1 MNGIWIGQRIKFTVS
16 RYIFLLLVTFL
27 LVSCGRPS
35 DCFREEF
42 FCAGLVTDTLGI
54 DDHGINQ
61 DAWRGLEQSQS
72 DKITDHVA
80 YIESID
86 TRDYG
91 KNIDYFIEQG
101 YDVIIT
107 SGIGLG
113 DETLR
118 ASILQPDIVF
128 IGINQP
134 QAEPPKNLIPLTF
147 AEDQMGFLAGALA
160 AQLTETNIVSA
171 VCETAGIDSMWRY
184 CEGFRA
190 GVNYIDDSIPVVV
203 LYREGEESE
212 KLFIDEAWGM
222 EQGHYLIN
230 RGVDVIFAAGGITG
244 QAALRVASE
253 EGMYA
258 IGAERD
264 QAVLL
269 DESGKG
275 VVTSIYGQTSF
286 EVQKMLRL
294 IKEGAMPVLE
304 SGQFGYVPLSE
315 KFPESLSIELDRLMD
330 DLIHGEVQTSV
341 LLQKP

>member
-1 MNGIWIGQRIKFTVS
+1 MS
-16 RYIFLLLVTFL
+16 RYKFLILAFL
-27 LVSCGRPS
+27 LVSCGS
-35 DCFREEF
+35 SSNCFREEV

-54 DDHGINQ
+54 DDHGPNQ
-61 DAWRGLEQSQS
+61 DAWLGLQQSKADEVA
-72 DKITDHVA
+72 DKIA
-80 YIESID
+80 YIESVD
-86 TRDYG
+86 TRDYE
-91 KNIDYFIEQG
+91 KNIDYFMRQG

-107 SGIGLG
+107 SGIGLD
-113 DETLR
+113 DETLQ
-118 ASILQPDIVF
+118 AATLNPDTVF

-134 QAEPPKNLIPLTF
+134 QSDSPKNLTPLIF

-160 AQLTETNIVSA
+160 VQLTETNIVGA

-190 GVNYIDDSIPVVV
+190 GVEYIDDTIRVVV

-230 RGVDVIFAAGGITG
+230 RGVDVIFAAGGATG

-253 EGMYA
+253 EGVYA

-264 QAVLL
+264 QAALL

-275 VVTSIYGQTSF
+275 VVTSIYGQASS
-286 EVQKMLRL
+286 EVQRMMRL
-294 IKEGAMPVLE
+294 IKEGNMPVSE

-315 KFPESLSIELDRLMD
+315 KFPEALSADLDLLLK
-330 DLIHGEVQTSV
+330 DLLNGDVQTSV

>member
-1 MNGIWIGQRIKFTVS
+1 VRRYKFL
-16 RYIFLLLVTFL
+16 ILLTFL
-27 LVSCGRPS
+27 LVSCGSSS
-35 DCFREEF
+35 DCFREEV

-54 DDHGINQ
+54 DDHGPNQ
-61 DAWRGLEQSQS
+61 EAWLGLEQSQT
-72 DKITDHVA
+72 DKVTDHVA
-80 YIESID
+80 YIETVD

-107 SGIGLG
+107 SGIGLD
-113 DETLR
+113 DETLQ
-118 ASILQPDIVF
+118 AATLSPDTVF

-134 QAEPPKNLIPLTF
+134 QTEAPKNLIPLTF

-160 AQLTETNIVSA
+160 AQLTETNIVGA

-190 GVNYIDDSIPVVV
+190 GAEYIDDSIRAVI

-212 KLFIDEAWGM
+212 RLFIDEAWGM

-230 RGVDVIFAAGGITG
+230 RGVDVIFAAGGATG
-244 QAALRVASE
+244 QAALRVANE
-253 EGMYA
+253 EGIYA
-258 IGAERD
+258 IGTERD
-264 QAVLL
+264 QAALL
-269 DESGKG
+269 AGSGKG

-286 EVQKMLRL
+286 EVQRMMRL
-294 IKEGAMPVLE
+294 IKEGIMPLPE
-304 SGQFGYVPLSE
+304 LGQFGYVPLSQ
-315 KFPESLSIELDRLMD
+315 KLPESLSVDLDRLRD
-330 DLIHGEVQTSV
+330 DLINGEVQTSV

>member
-1 MNGIWIGQRIKFTVS
+1 MQIRRFCFSMAIV
-16 RYIFLLLVTFL
+16 LLGSTACMQ
-27 LVSCGRPS
+27 SPA
-35 DCFREEF
+35 CFREDI

-54 DDHGINQ
+54 DDHGLNQ
-61 DAWRGLEQSQS
+61 DAWQGLEQS
-72 DKITDHVA
+72 KTDDVVDQIA

-86 TRDYG
+86 TRDYA

-107 SGIGLG
+107 SGIGLD
-113 DETLR
+113 DETLQ
-118 ASILQPDIVF
+118 ASILQPAIVF

-134 QAEPPKNLIPLTF
+134 QADHPQNLIPLTF

-160 AQLTETNIVSA
+160 AQLTKTNIVGA

-190 GVNYIDDSIPVVV
+190 GVNHMDDSMPVVV
-203 LYREGEESE
+203 LYREGQESE

-258 IGAERD
+258 IGTERD
-264 QAVLL
+264 QAALL
-269 DESGKG
+269 DESGRG

-286 EVQKMLRL
+286 EVQRMLWL
-294 IKEGAMPVLE
+294 IKEGNIPLSE

-315 KFPESLSIELDRLMD
+315 KFPESLSIELDRLVD

>member
-1 MNGIWIGQRIKFTVS
+1 V
-16 RYIFLLLVTFL
+16 RYLTFFILLNL
-27 LVSCGRPS
+27 LFVSCSTTPA
-35 DCFREEF
+35 CFREDV

-54 DDHGINQ
+54 DDHGSNQ
-61 DAWRGLEQSQS
+61 DAWQGLQQSEA
-72 DKITDHVA
+72 DKVADQIA

-86 TRDYG
+86 TRDYA

-107 SGIGLG
+107 SGIGLD
-113 DETLR
+113 DETLQ

-160 AQLTETNIVSA
+160 ARLTETNIVGA
-171 VCETAGIDSMWRY
+171 VCETAGIDSMWSY

-190 GVNYIDDSIPVVV
+190 GVNYIDDSIPAVV
-203 LYREGEESE
+203 LYREGGESE

-230 RGVDVIFAAGGITG
+230 RGADVIFAAGGLTA
-244 QAALRVASE
+244 QAALRVVSE

-275 VVTSIYGQTSF
+275 VVTSIYGQSSF
-286 EVQKMLRL
+286 EVPGMLRL
-294 IKEGAMPVLE
+294 IKEGNMPLSK
-304 SGQFGYVPLSE
+304 SGQFDYVPLSE
-315 KFPESLSIELDRLMD
+315 KFPESLSMNLDLLLR
-330 DLIHGEVQTSV
+330 DLISGDVQTTV

>member
-1 MNGIWIGQRIKFTVS
+1 MNGIWIGRRNKYRVS
-16 RYIFLLLVTFL
+16 RYTFLILAFL
-27 LVSCGRPS
+27 LVSCGSSS
-35 DCFREEF
+35 DCFREEV

-54 DDHGINQ
+54 DDHGLNQ
-61 DAWRGLEQSQS
+61 DAWLGLEQSQS

-80 YIESID
+80 YIESVD

-91 KNIDYFIEQG
+91 KNVDYFIEQG

-107 SGIGLG
+107 SGIGLD
-113 DETLR
+113 DETLQ
-118 ASILQPDIVF
+118 ASILNPDIVF

-134 QAEPPKNLIPLTF
+134 QTEFPKNLIPLTF

-160 AQLTETNIVSA
+160 AQLTETNIVGA

-190 GVNYIDDSIPVVV
+190 GAEYIDDTIRAVI
-203 LYREGEESE
+203 LYREGQESE

-222 EQGHYLIN
+222 EQGHYLIH
-230 RGVDVIFAAGGITG
+230 RGADVIFAAGGATG
-244 QAALRVASE
+244 QAALRVAGE
-253 EGMYA
+253 EGVYA

-269 DESGKG
+269 DESGKS
-275 VVTSIYGQTSF
+275 VVTSIYGRASF
-286 EVQKMLRL
+286 EVQRMMRL
-294 IKEGAMPVLE
+294 IQEGNLPVSE
-304 SGQFGYVPLSE
+304 PGQFGFVPLNQ
-315 KFPESLSIELDRLMD
+315 KFPESLSIDLGLLLK
-330 DLIHGEVQTSV
+330 DLINGDVQTSV